1 MKGFKKCNNGHFF
14 KENLSACPYCPSGN
28 GGASAPAGG
37 GGDMNKTMVGG
48 AGGAEFTSTE
58 VTSTDRT
65 ETFAG
70 GAGSAGGGDKTQVF
84 GGGSAAQN
92 PAETHLVGNNKVSSP
107 SSAPKRNLDRT
118 FIGGIEEPA
127 TADGS
132 ESGTKSPNPVA
143 PRATRKIVGWLI
155 SYTLDPMGIDWRIYE
170 GTNLIGRDATNTIII
185 SKDPTISSE
194 HATILYRNGKYKI
207 KDKMTAN
214 GTFING
220 EELEVEEAYDLNDGD
235 ELRLGNSVF
244 RFKSAV

>member
-1 MKGFKKCNNGHFF
+1 MKGFKKCDNGHFF
-14 KENLSACPYCPSGN
+14 KENLSTCPYCPSGN
-28 GGASAPAGG
+28 AGGSAPAGG

-70 GAGSAGGGDKTQVF
+70 GSVPSGNDKTQVF
-84 GGGSAAQN
+84 GGGAAQN
-92 PAETHLVGNNKVSSP
+92 PSDTHLVGNNKVSSP
-107 SSAPKRNLDRT
+107 TSAPKRNLDRT

-127 TADGS
+127 ST
-132 ESGTKSPNPVA
+132 ENPEGTSKPQNPSTA
-143 PRATRKIVGWLI
+143 PRSARRIVGWLI
-155 SYTLDPMGIDWRIYE
+155 SYTLDPMGIDWRLYE
-170 GTNLIGRDATNTIII
+170 GTNLIGRDAKNTIII

-194 HATILYRNGKYKI
+194 HAVILYKKGKFKI

-220 EELEVEEAYDLNDGD
+220 VELEVEEAFDLNDGD
-235 ELRLGNSVF
+235 DLRLGNSIF
-244 RFKSAV
+244 KFKSAE

>member
-14 KENLSACPYCPSGN
+14 KENLPACPYCPNGKSGSGSEN
-28 GGASAPAGG
+28 GGS
-37 GGDMNKTMVGG
+37 DMNKTMVSG

-65 ETFAG
+65 ETFSG
-70 GAGSAGGGDKTQVF
+70 PTGSGSGADKTQVF
-84 GGGSAAQN
+84 GGGAAAQN
-92 PAETHLVGNNKVSSP
+92 SSDTHIVGSNKISSP

-118 FIGGIEEPA
+118 FIGSIEQP
-127 TADGS
+127 TTN
-132 ESGTKSPNPVA
+132 ESDSGEKSPNPPVA

-170 GTNLIGRDATNTIII
+170 GTNLIGRDAKNSIII

-194 HATILYRNGKYKI
+194 HAVILFRNGKFKI

-214 GTFING
+214 GSFING
-220 EELEVEEAYDLNDGD
+220 VELEVEEAYDLNDGD
-235 ELRLGNSVF
+235 ELRLGTSVF
-244 RFKSAV
+244 RFKSAL